1 MSTSQFT
8 SLVGTALDNGNLLFV
23 DILGSGHSGVV
34 YRAVDLSTP
43 KPHAEYAVKCL
54 SNVQHSAQRDN
65 EINLHC
71 AVAAHPNVLSIY
83 RVIETEEFV
92 LLVMELCT
100 GGDLWTAVTERHVFW
115 QNDELVRSAFM
126 QLVDAIE
133 YCHGLGVYHRDIK
146 LENVLCSKDGS
157 KVLLADF
164 GLATTDPV
172 SFQFGV
178 GTQYYIS
185 PESIAGQ
192 EHAAGPYSPAQND
205 VWSLGVVMLN
215 MLTGL
220 CAWSTASMNDDHFR
234 RYLDPNSNHL
244 RSMLPISR
252 EADVLLRRALCVNPW
267 RRISLAQLKKDI
279 MGVKTFFMTDVEIAL
294 APHRVAQSAAAQQTP
309 WVPQPAE
316 REVEVQRDEVKEDSH
331 SSGSLY
337 SQSSRGTGSQVIPGT
352 PLFTASS
359 RGTTVD
365 SRDVP
370 ATPVLADTPPACVAA
385 EQLLDDDV
393 EQRIARPALG
403 VRRSTK
409 SIKQGASKRFQAVMT
424 KLRAF

>member
-34 YRAVDLSTP
+34 YRAVDISTP

-83 RVIETEEFV
+83 RVIETEDFV
-92 LLVMELCT
+92 FLVMELCT

-115 QNDELVRSAFM
+115 QNDELVRRAFI

-133 YCHGLGVYHRDIK
+133 YCHNLGVYHRSVRFSFCPYRSCPHVYCFFRDIK

-185 PESIAGQ
+185 PG
-192 EHAAGPYSPAQND
+192 
-205 VWSLGVVMLN
+205 M
-215 MLTGL
+215 
-220 CAWSTASMNDDHFR
+220 
-234 RYLDPNSNHL
+234 
-244 RSMLPISR
+244 
-252 EADVLLRRALCVNPW
+252 
-267 RRISLAQLKKDI
+267 
-279 MGVKTFFMTDVEIAL
+279 
-294 APHRVAQSAAAQQTP
+294 
-309 WVPQPAE
+309 
-316 REVEVQRDEVKEDSH
+316 
-331 SSGSLY
+331 
-337 SQSSRGTGSQVIPGT
+337 
-352 PLFTASS
+352 
-359 RGTTVD
+359 
-365 SRDVP
+365 
-370 ATPVLADTPPACVAA
+370 
-385 EQLLDDDV
+385 
-393 EQRIARPALG
+393 
-403 VRRSTK
+403 
-409 SIKQGASKRFQAVMT
+409 
-424 KLRAF
+424 